1 MITLIFST
9 NGRLPTIRRCNPV
22 IVATSTR
29 QKPKKRAKF
38 SIKRI
43 NTAGGGAGFK
53 LALRAHAAQLI
64 SANII
69 QGYLAYADGLVVG
82 WCNTNRKDHYRR
94 MLDPVILEQ
103 SSPNTKSVVCFE
115 IAPSYRHKGIAS
127 KLLARV
133 VADAKKEGYAAVE
146 GYAYLKERPETFD
159 FSGPL
164 RLYEKAGFSEIGRKN
179 DLIIMQKKL

>member
-1 MITLIFST
+1 MQPRYCCYFNQTKAEEKSEVFDK
-9 NGRLPTIRRCNPV
+9 
-22 IVATSTR
+22 AD
-29 QKPKKRAKF
+29 QY
-38 SIKRI
+38 
-43 NTAGGGAGFK
+43 GGGEAGLKF
-53 LALRAHAAQLI
+53 ALRAHAAQLI

-127 KLLARV
+127 LLLARV
-133 VADAKKEGYAAVE
+133 VADAKKEGFAAVE
-146 GYAYLKERPETFD
+146 GYAYLRERPETFD